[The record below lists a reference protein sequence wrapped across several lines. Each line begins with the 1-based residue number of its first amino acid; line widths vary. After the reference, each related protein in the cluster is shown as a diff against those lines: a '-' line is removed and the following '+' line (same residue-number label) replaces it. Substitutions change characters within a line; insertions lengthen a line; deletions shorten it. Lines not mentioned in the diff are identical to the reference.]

1 MLLDLQ
7 KNVLFTKTMFFL
19 NHEQKVDKNSHRRSE
34 AKIAKTSLTGTKP
47 TYDQIKKKL
56 VSIGINKNMTNNLG
70 EKKNRTVGVKR
81 QRRSGINILNT
92 TSIVPMETL
101 PSAKTIPLYI
111 VHNHCTHGNRCL
123 SPPPL
128 QRSRA

>member
-47 TYDQIKKKL
+47 TYDQVKKKL

-70 EKKNRTVGVKR
+70 EKK
-81 QRRSGINILNT
+81 
-92 TSIVPMETL
+92 
-101 PSAKTIPLYI
+101 KTGRW
-111 VHNHCTHGNRCL
+111 V
-123 SPPPL
+123 
-128 QRSRA
+128 